1 MDSRI
6 THLSQFVG
14 TGECST
20 ETGIRFAMLVVDAN
34 GDSTGNT
41 TSQVSD
47 ASACTTR
54 SINEQWYTS
63 GIRSGLELSMMR
75 ALRRGD
81 AGVLNAYFKAIPGSV
96 IGYASGITGY
106 VKSRFFDGVVVRDTT
121 IVGGSSASYNEGV
134 SRFEQK

>member
-1 MDSRI
+1 MNSRL
-6 THLSQFVG
+6 THLSLFVG
-14 TGECST
+14 SSGECST

-34 GDSTGNT
+34 GDPTGST

-54 SINEQWYTS
+54 SINEQWYS
-63 GIRSGLELSMMR
+63 NSDHELSMKR

-81 AGVLNAYFKAIPGSV
+81 ASVLNVYFNSPKDLL
-96 IGYASGITGY
+96 GYAYYPTSY
-106 VKSRFFDGVVVRDTT
+106 VKGRFRDGVVVADTS

-134 SRFEQK
+134 SHFEKK